1 MKMKAKRSKKSFK
14 IAQHKWIIFTYW
26 NFYNLFT

>member
-26 NFYNLFT
+26 NF